1 MRRIYIV
8 IRETRFFVYPAC
20 KPDRAVCVCVYQA
33 LPCARLCIGAG
44 DTLAKRRPT
53 LCVLERR
60 AFKKCVLCCIQKEPS
75 QLIMLGALP
84 NTEEENWDQEV
95 NEPQSEP
102 ARRW

>member
-1 MRRIYIV
+1 M
-8 IRETRFFVYPAC
+8 
-20 KPDRAVCVCVYQA
+20 CVCVYQA